1 MTSSQ
6 NYESYVPVY
15 DTVPE
20 SWEEARP
27 FLVEQLKKISEGVN
41 VREIGWLLEEES
53 LTGQQFIPG
62 VSLNP
67 NLSAPQFR
75 SVLRKVIDFSPLAI
89 GVNTKAHGINIDN
102 RFTLIE
108 LFGSATN
115 AGALTG
121 NPINQ
126 PNITYDANN
135 INITSAAVYT
145 RAFAFISYI
154 QEL

>member
-6 NYESYVPVY
+6 NFESYVPVY
-15 DTVPE
+15 DTVPDT
-20 SWEEARP
+20 WEEARP

-41 VREIGWLLEEES
+41 VREIGWLLEEEA

-62 VSLNP
+62 ISLNP
-67 NLSAPQFR
+67 NLTSPQFR
-75 SVLRKVIDFSPLAI
+75 SVLRKVIEFIPLAI
-89 GVNTKAHGINIDN
+89 GVNTKAHGITVDN

-108 LFGSATN
+108 LYGSATD
-115 AGALTG
+115 AVALTG

-126 PNITYDANN
+126 PNITYDATN
-135 INITSAAVYT
+135 IYITSAAAYT
-145 RAFAFISYI
+145 RAYAFISYI